1 MTSHWGKAVAGVIVL
16 FVVIMLSVVVFAMTR
31 DVDLVMDH
39 PYERGLEYESRIRA
53 MERTAMLAEKV
64 DITSTPD
71 VITVRFPELPGRPV
85 TGDITLYRPSN
96 RRRDLTVAAN
106 PDSAGRQRI
115 PVAGLDRGLWRVRVS
130 WIVSDR
136 EFFDEQPVMLR

>member
-1 MTSHWGKAVAGVIVL
+1 
-16 FVVIMLSVVVFAMTR
+16 
-31 DVDLVMDH
+31 MDH
-39 PYERGLEYESRIRA
+39 PYERGLEYERRIRA
-53 MERTAMLAEKV
+53 MERTAELAERV

-71 VITVRFPELPGRPV
+71 VITVRCPGRPV

-96 RRRDLTVAAN
+96 RSRDLTVAAN
-106 PDSAGRQRI
+106 PDSAGCQRI

-136 EFFDEQPVMLR
+136 EFFEEQPVMLR

>member
-1 MTSHWGKAVAGVIVL
+1 MTSHWGKAVAGVFVL
-16 FVVIMLSVVVFAMTR
+16 FVVVMLGVVVFAMTR

-39 PYERGLEYESRIRA
+39 PYERGLEYDSRIRA
-53 MERTAMLAEKV
+53 MERTAELAEKV

-71 VITVRFPELPGRPV
+71 VITVRFPGRPV
-85 TGDITLYRPSN
+85 SGDITLYRPSN

-106 PDSAGRQRI
+106 PDSAGRQQI

-130 WIVSDR
+130 WIVRDQ
-136 EFFDEQPVMLR
+136 EFFEEQPVMLR